1 MKFSIIVPVHNAE
14 KTLERCLQSI
24 LKQNTVDIEILL
36 IENGS
41 VDSSYDIC
49 QEYSTKYDNV
59 FSYRSKQ
66 GVSAARNLG
75 LTCATGNII
84 GFCDSDDEFV
94 DGAMAHVADAFRN
107 NEDVA
112 CVVGGYNRVTAAST
126 SYMGDK
132 KSHICSVKKVF
143 NRAIY
148 DFNIMGS
155 VWNKFFKREYL
166 EGHRFDEALA
176 YCEDTHFLISVLS
189 ECQENTAYILNESVY
204 CYIANEQSVTN
215 NMATLFNTSGQLK
228 YVDALDKIL
237 ELSTLN
243 GYTRA
248 IIGRQIL
255 WLSIEWYP
263 FATNEAQRNVLRKNI
278 LSNIWNYLRCIYLA
292 PQQIP
297 RTSLVALRRCLK
309 RKSDI

>member
-24 LKQNTVDIEILL
+24 LNQKAVDIEVLL

-49 QEYSTKYDNV
+49 QEYSLKYDNV

-75 LTCATGNII
+75 LTYATGNII

-94 DGAMAHVADAFRN
+94 DGAMEHVADVFRS

-112 CVVGGYNRVTAAST
+112 CVVGGYNRVSATST
-126 SYMGDK
+126 FYMGDK
-132 KSHICSVKKVF
+132 KSRTCSVKNVL

-166 EGHRFDEALA
+166 EGHRFDEELS

-189 ECQENTAYILNESVY
+189 ECQEHTAYILSKPVY

-237 ELSTLN
+237 ELPKLKKH
-243 GYTRA
+243 TRA

-263 FATNEAQRNVLRKNI
+263 FALNSTQQDVLKKNI
-278 LSNIWNYLRCIYLA
+278 TSNIWNYLKCIHLV
-292 PQQIP
+292 PLQIP
-297 RTSLVALRRCLK
+297 RSGLIALRRCLK
-309 RKSDI
+309 RKGDI